1 MPFANVE
8 GAAPDPARPR
18 PFFPRIDLPMS
29 WMQRLIERVTA
40 GPEPARSLGPSLDE
54 ERERTQQTI
63 LRTLSFGLQVREA
76 ELEIIEHS
84 ALVSILCGSLARLL
98 ALPESEA
105 YTLQTAAQLH
115 EVAMFAVPA
124 ELLLKET
131 PLTAEELETVR
142 RQAKASAELA
152 AIMHPP
158 RVARLIEHQYD
169 DYASLADRMSEG
181 DLLLAGILRVA
192 DVVAAVTRPRP
203 YQDPL
208 PIVDRAML
216 LQSGAGTRFHPQAVQ
231 CALQLSQGGESP
243 G

>member
-1 MPFANVE
+1 
-8 GAAPDPARPR
+8 
-18 PFFPRIDLPMS
+18 MS
-29 WMQRLIERVTA
+29 WLQRLIERVIT
-40 GPEPARSLGPSLDE
+40 GPEPARAPGPSLEE

-63 LRTLSFGLQVREA
+63 LRTVSFGLDVREE

-84 ALVSILCGSLARLL
+84 ALVSILCGSLGRLL
-98 ALPESEA
+98 DLPESEA
-105 YTLQTAAQLH
+105 YILQTAAQLH

-131 PLTAEELETVR
+131 PLTDEELETVR

-152 AIMHPP
+152 AIMHHP

-169 DYASLADRMSEG
+169 DYAMLADRMPET

-208 PIVDRAML
+208 TQGDRAL
-216 LQSGAGTRFHPQAVQ
+216 LLESGAGTQFHPLAVR
-231 CALQLSQGGESP
+231 CALLLSEGTERTT
-243 G
+243 